1 MFTRKLILALCLAAG
16 GALPLQ
22 AQTQTAQPPS
32 PQTPQP
38 PAAVASIP
46 AQGPA
51 VSASAVDGGQPV
63 WIRPETAEQRK
74 LRLGTTADPG
84 SDPDPKKRWERYG
97 HSYFIERADRR
108 WANFDNPPQEGWI
121 RPFGFVNFYR
131 ELYQMNEKWVWTW
144 QPDRDDPRNKP
155 QPEVAA

>member
-51 VSASAVDGGQPV
+51 VSASAVDGGQPK

-74 LRLGTTADPG
+74 LRLGTIEDPG
-84 SDPDPKKRWERYG
+84 PDPDPKKRWERYG

-108 WANFDNPPQEGWI
+108 WATVGGRTSTTRRRKGGYGPSASSTSTASSI
-121 RPFGFVNFYR
+121 R
-131 ELYQMNEKWVWTW
+131 
-144 QPDRDDPRNKP
+144 
-155 QPEVAA
+155 